1 MSQVSQMSPTITLH
15 ALEPDL
21 SNAPPPRPLFPN
33 DFLLNFAGLGG
44 GHFLVLAVKGKEGA
58 AYKVLFSGKARI
70 YIHYTVY
77 VYRYI
82 PWLGLWGR
90 GVYR

>member
-1 MSQVSQMSPTITLH
+1 MHL
-15 ALEPDL
+15 
-21 SNAPPPRPLFPN
+21 PPPLFPN
-33 DFLLNFAGLGG
+33 DLLLNFAGLGG

-77 VYRYI
+77 TGIFLGSVY
-82 PWLGLWGR
+82 GGE
-90 GVYR
+90 GYR